1 MNKDWQ
7 RKETCAISE
16 RETCTERMAAKETN
30 SYLQI
35 HCSVFC
41 EF

>member
-7 RKETCAISE
+7 RKETRAISE
-16 RETCTERMAAKETN
+16 TYIERMAAKETN